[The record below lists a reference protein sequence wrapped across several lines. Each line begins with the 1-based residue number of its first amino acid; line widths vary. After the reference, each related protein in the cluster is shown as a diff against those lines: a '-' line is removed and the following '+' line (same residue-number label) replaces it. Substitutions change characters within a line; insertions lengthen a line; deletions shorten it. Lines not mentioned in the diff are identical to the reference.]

1 MSMHADEKSDK
12 GIIPEKPSNKE
23 GLPLAETVEG
33 RPLPKGISHH
43 TAAVRTPSRAAASNG
58 LVAVRRAARKDKDAK
73 FTALLHH
80 ITIDHLKRSYLSLE
94 RNAAPGVDG
103 VTWRAYGENLDEN
116 LKDLHDRMHK
126 GSYRT
131 RPARRTSIPKADGS
145 KRQLSIW
152 CLEDKI
158 VQQAVVTVLEAIYEV
173 DFIGFSYGFRP
184 GRSQHDALDA
194 LSVGIFRKRMNWVL
208 DADIQGF
215 FDCLSHDWI
224 LRFLKHRIADRRILR
239 LVAKWLKA
247 GVVEDGQVIRCS
259 RGAPQGAVISPILAN
274 VYLHY
279 VYDLWVDHWRRQK
292 ARGDVIVIRYAD
304 DTVVGFQYKHEADKF
319 LEDLK
324 NRLRMFDLK
333 LHPKK
338 TRLIRFGRFAASHR
352 RKIGQGKPET
362 FDFLG
367 FTHFC
372 TRSRDGSIFVIG
384 RRTIKKRMRAKIQ
397 EIKAG
402 LRKRLH
408 CPIGETGMWL
418 SRVLRGHLNYYAVPG
433 NGPSL
438 GWFFHRVRWYWIRSL
453 RRRSQRSRMDW
464 RRFERIANRFIPKIR
479 ILHPWPL
486 HRFDAKT

>member
-1 MSMHADEKSDK
+1 MHADEKSDK
-12 GIIPEKPSNKE
+12 GIVPQKPSNKE
-23 GLPLAETVEG
+23 GYPSAETVEG
-33 RPLPKGISHH
+33 RPLPKGNSHH

-58 LVAVRRAARKDKDAK
+58 VVAVRQAAQQDKHAK

-80 ITIDHLKRSYLSLE
+80 ITVDHLKRSYFALE
-94 RNAAPGVDG
+94 RNAAPGIDG
-103 VTWRAYGENLDEN
+103 VTWQAYGENLDEN

-145 KRQLSIW
+145 ERPLSIW

-158 VQQAVVTVLEAIYEV
+158 AQQAVVTVLEAIYEA

-194 LSVGIFRKRMNWVL
+194 LSVGLHRRRMNWVL
-208 DADIQGF
+208 DADIKGF
-215 FDCLSHDWI
+215 FDCLSHGWI
-224 LRFLKHRIADRRILR
+224 IRFLKHRIADKRILR

-247 GVVEDGQVIRCS
+247 GVVDNGQVVRS
-259 RGAPQGAVISPILAN
+259 NRGAPQGAVISPILAN

-279 VYDLWVDHWRRQK
+279 VYDLWADRWRRRK
-292 ARGDVIVIRYAD
+292 ASGDVIIIRYAD
-304 DTVVGFQYKHEADKF
+304 DTVAGFQHEREARMF

-324 NRLRMFDLK
+324 DRLRVFDLM
-333 LHPKK
+333 LHPEK
-338 TRLIRFGRFAASHR
+338 TRLIRFGRFAAR
-352 RKIGQGKPET
+352 DCRKRGQGKPET

-372 TRSRDGSIFVIG
+372 TRSRDGLSFVIG
-384 RRTIKKRMRAKIQ
+384 RRTIKKRMRAKLQ

-408 CPIGETGMWL
+408 RQIGETGMWL
-418 SRVLRGHLNYYAVPG
+418 NRVLRGHLNYYAVPG

-438 GWFFHRVRWYWIRSL
+438 SWFFYRVRWYWIRSL

-464 RRFERIANRFIPKIR
+464 KRFDRIAKRFVPQIR
-479 ILHPWPL
+479 ILHPWPA
-486 HRFDAKT
+486 HRFDART